1 MLEFPEEILK
11 MYANTKPAYKKV
23 YNILRATILSGQ
35 TVAMERLT
43 EVGVAEAL
51 GISRTPV
58 RTALVQLKNEGILD
72 MVSKRGLGIKQL
84 SKSDKESL
92 MYLDEILESTAA
104 YLAASNRS
112 AEDLETLLEVKRNIE
127 KLAFKVQEGDVV
139 MKALRDLHLQFHLM
153 IAKMSGNR
161 FLYKEVVELRSIMRM
176 HRNDEES
183 SSTDYMNK
191 IVPCHNRIVEAI
203 ASGDAEGAKMWM
215 QVDIH
220 MTKNIYSNSKIVL

>member
-161 FLYKEVVELRSIMRM
+161 FLYKEVVEL
-176 HRNDEES
+176 
-183 SSTDYMNK
+183 
-191 IVPCHNRIVEAI
+191 
-203 ASGDAEGAKMWM
+203 
-215 QVDIH
+215 
-220 MTKNIYSNSKIVL
+220 